1 MKKVIFAS
9 IAIAA
14 VTLTG
19 CNTFR
24 GVGQDVSSAGHAV
37 SSTAT
42 KAQSQMK

>member
-9 IAIAA
+9 IAVALI
-14 VTLTG
+14 LTG

-37 SSTAT
+37 TNTAT